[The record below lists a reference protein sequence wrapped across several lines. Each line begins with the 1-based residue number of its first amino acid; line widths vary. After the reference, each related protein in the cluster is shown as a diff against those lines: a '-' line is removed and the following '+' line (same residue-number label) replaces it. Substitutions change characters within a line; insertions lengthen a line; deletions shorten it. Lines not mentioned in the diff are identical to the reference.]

1 MDNSYIVAGTV
12 ALSFLAYKAI
22 KQSQRRLPPGPPGYP
37 LIGNALDVSDKLE
50 WLSYRDMGKAY
61 NSDIIYF
68 NVFGTSFV
76 VVNSYDAAQELF
88 EKRSAIYSD
97 RPRFTMLNELAGMA
111 FHVGFMPYNDEWKEH
126 RKAFRKEFQPPSTEA
141 HRPGILL
148 SIRTLLPRL
157 LDTPLN
163 FDRHLRHMTGQFIM
177 TTSYGID
184 VVNDPTRSDPYVTIG
199 ERCLQAMA
207 GAGNSTQFLVDQI
220 PIMKYIPEWV
230 PGAKFQTMARE
241 WRKDVVALPN
251 VPWAYVKKAM
261 SEGNAKPCVATR
273 YIDDMQTAA
282 DGKEIDPEQEK
293 VCKGV
298 LGAAYAAATDT
309 TVSALETV
317 ILAMV
322 QNPEVVK
329 KAQKAV
335 DEVIGDRLP
344 DFSDLNTVPYVTAIV
359 KEALRWKPVTPL
371 AVPHRLMEDD
381 VYNGYDLPKGAV
393 VIGNA
398 WAMLYD
404 ESVYGPDVDKFRPE
418 RFLTK
423 DGQLDP
429 NVRHPDVAFGFGR
442 RSCPGNDIAEMSMWV
457 TVATL
462 LVCFDFGTYVDPKTG
477 KEEAPSGEYTSG
489 MLCYPL
495 PFKLSLKPRSQHV
508 VDMIRNDT
516 L

>member
-1 MDNSYIVAGTV
+1 MDNPYIVAATV
-12 ALSFLAYKAI
+12 VAGFVAYKAI
-22 KQSQRRLPPGPPGYP
+22 KRAQRHLPPGPPGYP
-37 LIGNALDVSDKLE
+37 LVGNGFDVTDKLE
-50 WLSYRDMGKAY
+50 WLLYRDLGKKY
-61 NSDIIYF
+61 NSDVIYL
-68 NVFGTSFV
+68 NVFGTDIV
-76 VVNSYDAAQELF
+76 VVNSYEGAQELF

-111 FHVGFMPYNDEWKEH
+111 FHVGFMQYNDEWKEH
-126 RKAFRKEFQPPSTEA
+126 RKVFRKAFQPPSTEHHKPA
-141 HRPGILL
+141 ILL

-163 FDRHLRHMTGQFIM
+163 FDRHLRHMTGSFIL

-184 VVNDPTRSDPYVTIG
+184 IVNDPSRTDPYVTIG

-207 GAGNSTQFLVDQI
+207 KAGNSTQFLVDQI
-220 PIMKYIPEWV
+220 PIMKHIPEWV
-230 PGAKFQTMARE
+230 PGAKFQKYARE

-251 VPWAYVKKAM
+251 VPFAYVKKAM
-261 SEGNAKPCVATR
+261 NEGTAKECVATR
-273 YIDDMQTAA
+273 YLGDMQA
-282 DGKEIDPEQEK
+282 DGKPADPEEENTLR
-293 VCKGV
+293 GV
-298 LGAAYAAATDT
+298 LGAAYAAASDT
-309 TVSALETV
+309 TVSALETFM
-317 ILAMV
+317 LAMI
-322 QNPEVVK
+322 QNPEVMK
-329 KAQKAV
+329 KGQKAV

-344 DFSDLNTVPYVTAIV
+344 DFSDLDTVPYVSALM

-371 AVPHRLMEDD
+371 AVPHRVLEED
-381 VYNGYDLPKGAV
+381 VYNGYTIPKGAT

-404 ESVYGPDVDKFRPE
+404 EEVYGPDVDKFRPE

-429 NVRHPDVAFGFGR
+429 NVRHPHVAFGFGR

-457 TVATL
+457 TIATL
-462 LVCFDFGTYVDPKTG
+462 LVCFDFGDYVDPKSG
-477 KEEAPSGEYTSG
+477 KAEPPAGEYTSG

-495 PFKLSLKPRSQHV
+495 PFKLGLKPRSQHAI
-508 VDMIRNDT
+508 DLIRNET